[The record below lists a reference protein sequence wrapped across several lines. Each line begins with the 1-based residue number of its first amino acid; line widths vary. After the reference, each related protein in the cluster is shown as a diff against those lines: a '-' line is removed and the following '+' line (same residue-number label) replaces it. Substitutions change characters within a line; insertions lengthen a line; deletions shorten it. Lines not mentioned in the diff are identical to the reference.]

1 MGVALKD
8 QGKLEKAIAAFKKA
22 RSLEPNLAETYNNL
36 GVALKDQGKFEEA
49 MEVYNKVI
57 SLKPDYA
64 DVYNNIGITLKDQGK
79 LGKAIKAFEKA
90 ISLKPDHA
98 ESYYNMGIA
107 FQDQSKIYEAI
118 EAYNKAISIKP
129 DFSRFF
135 NMGIA
140 LKGATLTRPNKV
152 LQNTITQLLEKK
164 VYVKPSDISHAA
176 ISLLK
181 LDPILEKHLRFTD
194 GGMVKEP
201 LNVISDL
208 NKLPLLLKL
217 MRVCPLADQELE
229 KLFKNLRAPL
239 STILALK
246 ELPSELIGFQSALA
260 LQCFTNEY
268 VYSETKNEEKIF

>member
-1 MGVALKD
+1 
-8 QGKLEKAIAAFKKA
+8 
-22 RSLEPNLAETYNNL
+22 
-36 GVALKDQGKFEEA
+36 
-49 MEVYNKVI
+49 
-57 SLKPDYA
+57 
-64 DVYNNIGITLKDQGK
+64 
-79 LGKAIKAFEKA
+79 
-90 ISLKPDHA
+90 
-98 ESYYNMGIA
+98 
-107 FQDQSKIYEAI
+107 
-118 EAYNKAISIKP
+118 
-129 DFSRFF
+129 
-135 NMGIA
+135 MGIA

-229 KLFKNLRAPL
+229 KLFKNLRAWLL

-268 VYSETKNEEKIF
+268 VYSETKNEEKNLLALEKIIKKALKNNAQPRSQEILALASYKALSNYDCLNSVVVTDDIQEVFTRQVYEPIQEEKLKKNFPILKEVHDKVSSKVREQYEENPYPRGVNLGLDSGQCLSPKWSMKFKLRYTIKKLMKSKNQKY